1 MAASL
6 VAAASVS
13 ANDLTLKYSQPAS
26 RWTEALPVG
35 DGRLGAMIFGSVT
48 NEHLQLNE
56 ATLWSG
62 GPRDWNNPG
71 AKEVLPQV
79 RAAIFAGDYCN
90 LILFAFFRSS
100 HILVGQKQKCVS
112 VNKDAVFVIRSR

>member
-1 MAASL
+1 MTCNSAAREENHEKHQCWLWARIQMWKYKLNNVRLFLAASL

-13 ANDLTLKYSQPAS
+13 AKDLTLKYSQPGS

-71 AKEVLPQV
+71 AKEVL
-79 RAAIFAGDYCN
+79 
-90 LILFAFFRSS
+90 
-100 HILVGQKQKCVS
+100 
-112 VNKDAVFVIRSR
+112 